1 MKTRTLLLLSVAT
14 GLVILLAGGAWL
26 FLLVQEQE
34 SVDSTPLGDE
44 VTVGD
49 VEVTVHA
56 AAQRGGLFAVDVTVG
71 GVDDLDGVESFRLV
85 TGQQELRPMTAPAD
99 GRCTEFTASAQD
111 CALEFAVDALD
122 APNLVLLLRRG
133 EEVARWD
140 DLR

>member
-1 MKTRTLLLLSVAT
+1 MAEDLNAKAQQAYLDTVHPTAAGWEMKPKVARRLDLLLEDAPT
-14 GLVILLAGGAWL
+14 EELAEL
-26 FLLVQEQE
+26 IDNSE
-34 SVDSTPLGDE
+34 DS
-44 VTVGD
+44 
-49 VEVTVHA
+49 
-56 AAQRGGLFAVDVTVG
+56 
-71 GVDDLDGVESFRLV
+71 DDLDGVESFRLV
-85 TGQQELRPMTAPAD
+85 TGQQELRPVTAPAA